1 MHKISVIIPVYNK
14 HKYIETS
21 LRSVLEQSFCDL
33 EVIAVN
39 DGSTDESLAILN
51 QMAEADQRVRVIDI
65 PNGGVSNARNV
76 GLACAKGQWIQF
88 LDADD
93 LLEPEYFSK
102 VMDFLKENPVDILF
116 SWFTMVDRNM
126 TPIKEIALPEEGFKD
141 QEQLCHSF
149 IQYQYENGFFGFIS
163 NKIFRH
169 SLLEKSGAQ
178 FPVGTTLAEDLDFY
192 ARLYPAVETAYFW
205 NGKSFCYLQTETN
218 YAHNV
223 GIDYYSQLEIHLD
236 IKAWF
241 QTSGLYLTY
250 KDQLDSKIA
259 QYASYILFYDHED
272 GKDLSEGFA
281 FLRGRP
287 EIMECIDPRYM
298 NGFYKMILMALKSG
312 NLSAIKVMFA
322 IRSGVR
328 SLYRSIKHHE

>member
-1 MHKISVIIPVYNK
+1 MPEISVIIPVYNK
-14 HKYIETS
+14 RKYIETT
-21 LRSVLEQSFCDL
+21 LRSVLEQSFRDL

-39 DGSTDESLAILN
+39 DGSTDESLVVLN
-51 QMAEADQRVRVIDI
+51 QMAEVDQRVRVIDI

-76 GLACAKGQWIQF
+76 GLACARGQWIQF

-102 VMDFLKENPVDILF
+102 GMDFLKENPVDILF
-116 SWFTMVDRNM
+116 SGFTMVDSNM
-126 TPIKEIALPEEGFKD
+126 NLIKEIALPEEGFKD

-163 NKIFRH
+163 NKLFRR
-169 SLLEKSGAQ
+169 SLVERSGAR

-192 ARLYPAVETAYFW
+192 ARLYPAVEAAYFW
-205 NGKSFCYLQTETN
+205 SGKSFCYLQTETN
-218 YAHNV
+218 YTHNV
-223 GIDYYSQLEIHLD
+223 KIDYYSQLEIHLD

-241 QTSGLYLTY
+241 QKSGLYLTY

-259 QYASYILFYDHED
+259 QYAAYILFYAHED

-287 EIMECIDPRYM
+287 EIMACIDPRYM
-298 NGFYKMILMALKSG
+298 NGFYKMILLALKRG
-312 NLSAIKVMFA
+312 KLSAIKGMFA
-322 IRSGVR
+322 IRSGAR
-328 SLYRSIKHHE
+328 SLYRSIKHYE